1 MMVLA
6 KLPVPV
12 PTKFFELS
20 MVGFCAMPQQM
31 PRAVTAAP
39 PSLVMFPPLV
49 AVVEVIAEMA
59 VVESTGIVLRV
70 LAVTSFP

>member
-1 MMVLA
+1 MKLP
-6 KLPVPV
+6 LPVPV
-12 PTKFFELS
+12 EVLAS
-20 MVGFCAMPQQM
+20 AIVGFWDVLQQIPLTVM
-31 PRAVTAAP
+31 TAP

-59 VVESTGIVLRV
+59 VVVSTGIVLRV

>member
-1 MMVLA
+1 MKLP
-6 KLPVPV
+6 LPVPV
-12 PTKFFELS
+12 EVLGS
-20 MVGFCAMPQQM
+20 AIVGFCDVLQQI
-31 PRAVTAAP
+31 PLTVTAAP